1 MSSNRFVLAALA
13 GGVVIFVAGFVLYTV
28 VMADF
33 FAANMG
39 SAVGAMKEQP
49 DFVHLALGQ
58 LVLGLY
64 LAVVIDKWARVGG
77 LAAGLK
83 IGAISG
89 LLIGLGYDLTM
100 FGVSNM
106 ANITATLVDPL
117 VTVAQMALGGA
128 AIGAVLG
135 PRTQTGCRATQL
147 DQSATTD
154 KARCVSNGS
163 KSRSLCS
170 SVWPSRMHQV
180 AMRQSMVVRTVTPR
194 ARSVR

>member
-1 MSSNRFVLAALA
+1 MSSNRFVPAALA
-13 GGVVIFVAGFVLYTV
+13 GGVVVFCAGFVLYSV
-28 VMADF
+28 VLADF
-33 FAANMG
+33 FAANQG
-39 SAVGAMKEQP
+39 SAVGAMKEMP

-77 LAAGLK
+77 AAAGFK

-106 ANITATLVDPL
+106 ASITATLVDPL
-117 VTVAQMALGGA
+117 AFMVQMALGGA

-135 PRTQTGCRATQL
+135 PR
-147 DQSATTD
+147 
-154 KARCVSNGS
+154 K
-163 KSRSLCS
+163 
-170 SVWPSRMHQV
+170 
-180 AMRQSMVVRTVTPR
+180 
-194 ARSVR
+194 